1 MTIEQAFNGLIE
13 AIVRV
18 LPHSPFQAFIS
29 EFSELPFLGYLN
41 WFIPVRSMLL
51 VMAAWLIAVAA
62 FYLYSVIARWVKLIG
77 D

>member
-1 MTIEQAFNGLIE
+1 MTIQQAFDGLID

-18 LPHSPFQAFIS
+18 LPHSPFADMIQQ
-29 EFSELPFLGYLN
+29 FSEIPFLGYLN
-41 WFIPVRSMLL
+41 WFIPVRAMLT
-51 VMAAWLIAVAA
+51 VMLIWLTAVAA